1 MAIGRRTPKQ
11 DELFIPTAKVATG
24 PGHPFYTKL
33 NAVLAEAGFVTGHF
47 KTSQSG
53 SNQNRPL

>member
-11 DELFIPTAKVATG
+11 DDLFIPAGQVATG

-33 NAVLAEAGFVTGHF
+33 NAMLAEADFDGLVE
-47 KTSQSG
+47 
-53 SNQNRPL
+53 